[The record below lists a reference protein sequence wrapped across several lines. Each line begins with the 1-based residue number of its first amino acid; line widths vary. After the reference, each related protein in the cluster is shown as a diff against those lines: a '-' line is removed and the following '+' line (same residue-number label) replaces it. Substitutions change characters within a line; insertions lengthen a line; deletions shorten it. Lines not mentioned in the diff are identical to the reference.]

1 MCEFQDGFLALKL
14 DEDLAKLV
22 GIILA
27 TAVALTGQIVDML
40 RRRTTAVE
48 VRKA

>member
-1 MCEFQDGFLALKL
+1 MCEFRYGFLALKL
-14 DEDLAKLV
+14 NEDLTKLV

-27 TAVALTGQIVDML
+27 TAVALTGRIVDML
-40 RRRTTAVE
+40 GRRTTAVE